1 MSPAIRFSTT
11 AVLALAWSACGGARY
26 RAAPGA
32 PDYAAAARGGVAPAS
47 PDTAARVAT
56 GGVRAGEWD
65 DNANY
70 REFQTLLAQ
79 NRGVG
84 LRPLDI
90 RDRQFV
96 IVRDSEGHGVP
107 SCRLAIRD
115 GAGHLAELTTLSSG
129 RAILFPRD
137 TALAAPDV
145 TVEATC
151 GQETVRRAV
160 ALSEGEGVIQLQLR
174 TPRSIAARPTPARP
188 TVAMP
193 SIDLVFVLDTT
204 GSMSE
209 EISGV
214 LATLRTVA
222 GGANELG
229 ANVRVAIVEYKDHGD
244 TFLTRVHPFTG
255 DLSAFRAQVAGI
267 RASGG
272 GDLPEDVDA
281 GLDAAVRK
289 LDWNPGAVARLA
301 FLIGDAPPH
310 RGAREVGYDASAR
323 AAARRGI
330 QLFTIAA
337 SGMDAY
343 GQLVWR
349 QIAQYTG
356 GTNMF
361 VLRGGAGPQSTG
373 AGDPMSSCGGTQ
385 RGYTSANLDQ
395 LVLGKLRAAVAA
407 LDADPAEIPGLGA
420 DEKSRPC
427 TQRAVARSR

>member
-1 MSPAIRFSTT
+1 MSRAIRISATLS
-11 AVLALAWSACGGARY
+11 LALIWSACGGSRY
-26 RAAPGA
+26 RVGAGA
-32 PDYAAAARGGVAPAS
+32 PAYEAADAVAVPGE
-47 PDTAARVAT
+47 PARVAT

-70 REFQTLLAQ
+70 REFEKLMAK
-79 NRGVG
+79 NGNAR

-96 IVRDSEGHGVP
+96 VVRDSDGKPVP

-137 TALAAPDV
+137 AGLVTPDV
-145 TVEATC
+145 TIEATC
-151 GQETVRRAV
+151 GQETTRHA
-160 ALSEGEGVIQLQLR
+160 AQLADDEGVIQLALR
-174 TPRSIAARPTPARP
+174 TPRVVPARPTPARP

-193 SIDLVFVLDTT
+193 SIDLAFVLDTT

-209 EISGV
+209 EIAGV
-214 LATLRTVA
+214 LDTLRTVA
-222 GGANELG
+222 GGAGQLG
-229 ANVRVAIVEYKDHGD
+229 ASVRVAIVEYKDHGD
-244 TFLTRVHPFTG
+244 PFVTRVHPFTG
-255 DLSAFRAQVAGI
+255 DLDAFRRQVSDI

-272 GDLPEDVDA
+272 GDMPEDVNA
-281 GLDAAVRK
+281 GLDAAMNK

-301 FLIGDAPPH
+301 FLIGDAPPQH
-310 RGAREVGYDASAR
+310 YRDEPGYDASAR
-323 AAARRGI
+323 LAARRGI
-330 QLFTIAA
+330 QVFTIAA
-337 SGMDAY
+337 SGMDGY

-349 QIAQYTG
+349 QVAQFTG

-373 AGDPMSSCGGTQ
+373 AGDPVSSCGGTQ
-385 RGYTSANLDQ
+385 TGYTSANLDQ

-407 LDADPAEIPGLGA
+407 LDADPMQIPGLGG
-420 DEKSRPC
+420 DETSKPC
-427 TQRAVARSR
+427 AERAVARAR

>member
-1 MSPAIRFSTT
+1 MSPAIRSFTS
-11 AVLALAWSACGGARY
+11 LALALIWSACGAPRY
-26 RAAPGA
+26 RAGAGAPG
-32 PDYAAAARGGVAPAS
+32 YAASDAVAAPGEP
-47 PDTAARVAT
+47 ARVGS

-70 REFQTLLAQ
+70 REFQKLMTR
-79 NRGVG
+79 NGNSR

-96 IVRDSEGHGVP
+96 VVRDSDGKPVP
-107 SCRLAIRD
+107 SCRLEIVD
-115 GAGHLAELTTLSSG
+115 GAGHRAELTTLSSG

-137 TALAAPDV
+137 AGLASPDV

-151 GQETVRRAV
+151 GQETIRRA
-160 ALSEGEGVIQLQLR
+160 AELADGEGVIQLELR
-174 TPRSIAARPTPARP
+174 TPRAVPARPTPARP

-193 SIDLVFVLDTT
+193 AIDLAFVLDTT

-209 EISGV
+209 EIASV
-214 LATLRTVA
+214 LDTLRTVA
-222 GGANELG
+222 AGAGQLG
-229 ANVRVAIVEYKDHGD
+229 ATVRVAIVEYKDHGD
-244 TFLTRVHPFTG
+244 PFVTRVHPFTG
-255 DLSAFRAQVAGI
+255 DLDAFRRQVSGI

-272 GDLPEDVDA
+272 GDMPEDVDA
-281 GLDAAVRK
+281 GLAAAMTK
-289 LDWNPGAVARLA
+289 LDWNPAAVARLA
-301 FLIGDAPPH
+301 FLIGDAPPQ
-310 RGAREVGYDASAR
+310 RYANEPGYDASAR
-323 AAARRGI
+323 VAARRGI
-330 QLFTIAA
+330 QIFTIAA
-337 SGMDAY
+337 SGMDGY

-349 QIAQYTG
+349 QVAQFTG

-385 RGYTSANLDQ
+385 TGYTSANLDQ

-407 LDADPAEIPGLGA
+407 LDADPMEIPGLGG
-420 DEKSRPC
+420 DETSVPC